1 MYRTAIL
8 LSALSVSPCL
18 IAQDNAILIYDVLT
32 QEVETIPAVGVPE
45 PVSHFMPGNA
55 GTFPGMVSLPDV
67 IAPPGF
73 IGTALMRP
81 PYAVDTYTLTDYP
94 VRAAGGL
101 REVSDATT
109 RHRCSA
115 QLVAPRFALT
125 AAHCVRTFSD
135 VWIPGSLEFMPV
147 FDQGMPSGV
156 PSSQVV
162 RYYVPEQNIRDFA
175 LLELAEPI
183 GHEVGWLGLGFN
195 DAPDYFDGRIV
206 HKFIYPGD
214 TSFADPS
221 LIYNGDT
228 LYTLSTPMERSFVG
242 STAYVG
248 VTGWNSIPGES
259 GSGVWVADG
268 DSYHVLGVASFS
280 SNYRHTLL
288 DPGTYYQ
295 FRTIIESDV
304 VGVNEATVAQPGV
317 RIYPNPMSTRATL
330 AITGASADVHEL
342 RILDLGGRTVRSI
355 PFTGASCTLDRA
367 DLAAGTYVISASGR
381 DGVNVMG
388 KLVVE

>member
-1 MYRTAIL
+1 MYRTAFL
-8 LSALSVSPCL
+8 VCALPATAWLS
-18 IAQDNAILIYDVLT
+18 AQDNRILVFDALT
-32 QEVETIPAVGVPE
+32 LEVDTIAAASHPE
-45 PVSHFMPGNA
+45 PVSAFMPGNA
-55 GTFPGMVSLPDV
+55 GTLPGVVSLPDLV
-67 IAPPGF
+67 APPGF
-73 IGTALMRP
+73 LGTALMRP

-101 REVSDATT
+101 REVDGVDT

-125 AAHCVRTFSD
+125 AAHCVRTISD
-135 VWIPGSLEFMPV
+135 TWIPGSLEFMPV
-147 FDQGMPSGV
+147 IDQGMPSAV

-162 RYYVPEQNIRDFA
+162 RYYVPEQNSRDFA

-183 GHEVGWLGLGFN
+183 GHEVGWLGLGFS

-206 HKFIYPGD
+206 HKFIYPSD

-228 LYTLSTPMERSFVG
+228 LYTLSTPMERSFNG

-268 DSYHVLGVASFS
+268 DSYHVLGVGSYS
-280 SNYRHTLL
+280 NNYRHTLME
-288 DPGTYYQ
+288 PGTYYQ

-304 VGVNEATVAQPGV
+304 VGVNEATGAQPGV

-330 AITGASADVHEL
+330 AITGASADAHEL
-342 RILDLGGRTVRSI
+342 HIMDLAGRTVRSML
-355 PFTGASCTLDRA
+355 FTGASCTLDRA
-367 DLAAGTYVISASGR
+367 DLAAGTYVFSASGR